1 VVTTTRMATATSTPT
16 ATRPR
21 PATRTLMATR
31 TRTATRVRP
40 ATRTDMATR
49 TRTATCRRARTAA
62 DAGIIALGASAG
74 LVPCPSA
81 LVVLLGAVAQHQIA
95 LGLVL
100 IVAFSAGLAMTLVV
114 LGVAVVT
121 AGHVLR
127 RLPVPPRLVAFV
139 PAASAAIIV
148 GVGCVLTVQAV
159 PQLA

>member
-1 VVTTTRMATATSTPT
+1 MHSHGLGRAHSHSHAPPDADRGRM
-16 ATRPR
+16 R
-21 PATRTLMATR
+21 
-31 TRTATRVRP
+31 
-40 ATRTDMATR
+40 
-49 TRTATCRRARTAA
+49 
-62 DAGIIALGASAG
+62 GIIALGASAG

-139 PAASAAIIV
+139 PTASAAVIV
-148 GVGCVLTVQAV
+148 GVGCVLAVQAV